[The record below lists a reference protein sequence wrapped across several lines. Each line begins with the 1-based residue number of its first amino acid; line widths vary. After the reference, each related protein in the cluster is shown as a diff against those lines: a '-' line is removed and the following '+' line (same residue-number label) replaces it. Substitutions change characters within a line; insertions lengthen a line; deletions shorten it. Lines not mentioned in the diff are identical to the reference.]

1 MEEEG
6 KKATML
12 LPRQRRRAGRAAFVA
27 FGWRWRLA
35 DGTKTR
41 VKTSRGF
48 VLVIQASLSTNL

>member
-48 VLVIQASLSTNL
+48 VLVI